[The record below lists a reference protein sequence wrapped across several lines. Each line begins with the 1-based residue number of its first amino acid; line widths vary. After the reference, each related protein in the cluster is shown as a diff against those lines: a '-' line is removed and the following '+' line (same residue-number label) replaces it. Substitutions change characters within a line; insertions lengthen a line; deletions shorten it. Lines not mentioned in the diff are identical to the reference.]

1 MYSFATVISLSRI
14 TTMAHFPSDVFV
26 GAAMGYSVSRF
37 EVLRPR

>member
-1 MYSFATVISLSRI
+1 MYSFATAISLSRI